1 MVTGR
6 VSYVRDGDTIELGR
20 MAIRLQRFAAPEMDE
35 PGARSGGKAMIKL
48 VHESSP

>member
-6 VSYVRDGDTIELGR
+6 VSYVQDGDTIELGS
-20 MAIRLQRFAAPEMDE
+20 MAIRLQGLAAPEMDE
-35 PGARSGGKAMIKL
+35 PDARSAGKAVIKL